1 MTLTD
6 ENVPLEGIGLPD
18 KLLEISG
25 DPVPLEQLPPDRDA
39 VVARAVA
46 VLRRHGIF
54 RPGPGQISEGKIL
67 QRQEEMICQEP
78 GD

>member
-1 MTLTD
+1 MNSDLQKKWMHY
-6 ENVPLEGIGLPD
+6 E
-18 KLLEISG
+18 KKWRF
-25 DPVPLEQLPPDRDA
+25 RDFYFNKI
-39 VVARAVA
+39 
-46 VLRRHGIF
+46 LRRHGIF

>member
-25 DPVPLEQLPPDRDA
+25 DPVPLEQLPRTGTLWWPVPWLSCGGMVFFALGRGRYQREKFCKDRK
-39 VVARAVA
+39 R
-46 VLRRHGIF
+46 
-54 RPGPGQISEGKIL
+54 
-67 QRQEEMICQEP
+67 
-78 GD
+78 